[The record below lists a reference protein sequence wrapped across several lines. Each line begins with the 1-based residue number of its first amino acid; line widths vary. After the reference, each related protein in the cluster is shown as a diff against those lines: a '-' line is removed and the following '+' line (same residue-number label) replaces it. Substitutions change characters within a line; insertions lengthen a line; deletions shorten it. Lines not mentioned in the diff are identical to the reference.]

1 MQKGKLMLVPF
12 GHARQAT
19 QARFSAR
26 ISLGSTVPAAALALL
41 AIGFMKPA
49 LAADAKPAPQ
59 GYASKAASST
69 SEGLE
74 EITVTAQ
81 KRVERLQDVPVPVTA
96 INTEKLLQNS
106 QTQIADYFS
115 QIPGVNYASNVRGA
129 PVISIRGLVTGTD
142 LINPTVGIVV
152 DDVPFGAT
160 TALGG
165 GDSTPDIDP
174 SDLQRV
180 EVLRG
185 PQGTLYG
192 ASSLGG
198 LIKFV
203 TVEPSTDHQF
213 GNAQVGV
220 NSIHNGDGT
229 GYNLR
234 GSINVP
240 LSDTLAVL
248 ASAFTH
254 DDPGYIDNPSH
265 GLRGVNKAQ
274 ASGARLSTLW
284 RLSDNVS
291 VKLSALYQHTTA
303 DGVNHVETGPGMGDL
318 QQNDVPQTGSI
329 EKTLQAYSA
338 TVNATIGSA
347 KLTSVTGYIVNHVHD
362 LVDYSVGFSFLSDYT
377 QAGLGIPN
385 GTTGS
390 TMDDANR
397 TSRFSQELRVSMP
410 LGDKADWLVGGFF
423 THENSPYVQTFYA
436 SDPATG
442 AYLGQWAILGWVATY
457 REFAAF
463 TDLTYHFTDR
473 FDMQFGA
480 REANIEQTYHE
491 TDSGPLVPLFEGNPS
506 PLYFDQVTTKSS
518 AFTYLLT
525 PRFKITP
532 DLMVYAR
539 LASGYRP
546 GAPNQT
552 ASAFNLPLD
561 YKPDETQ
568 NYELGIKGDLANHR
582 ISFDASVYYI
592 DWRKIQLNFIDPA
605 SGFGFNSNGK
615 RAKSQGIELS
625 TEARPVPGLSISAWV
640 AFNQAVLTEAFPPG
654 SALTG
659 EPGDRLPFGARF
671 SGSVSL
677 DDEFAITGN
686 VKGFAGASLSYVG
699 DRVGNFTSAPP
710 RQDYPAYARVD
721 LHTGVKLNAWT
732 VSLYANNVA
741 DRRGILY
748 GGLGTL
754 PNPTAFEYIRP
765 RTVGVNV
772 LRGF

>member
-1 MQKGKLMLVPF
+1 MLIPF
-12 GHARQAT
+12 GRMRRAAHDRYSVKT
-19 QARFSAR
+19 R
-26 ISLGSTVPAAALALL
+26 LGSALFTAGFALF
-41 AIGFMKPA
+41 AVGFLKSS
-49 LAADAKPAPQ
+49 LAADAKPVSLAASE
-59 GYASKAASST
+59 GNASKAAGPASAS
-69 SEGLE
+69 LE

-81 KRVERLQDVPVPVTA
+81 KRVERLQDVPVPVSA
-96 INTEKLLQNS
+96 VNAEKLLQNS

-115 QIPGVNYASNVRGA
+115 QIPGVSFASNVRGA
-129 PVISIRGLVTGTD
+129 PVIAIRGLVTGTD
-142 LINPTVGIVV
+142 QINPTVGIVV
-152 DDVPFGAT
+152 DDVPFGAS

-198 LIKFV
+198 LVKFV
-203 TVEPSTDHQF
+203 TVEPSTDHLF
-213 GNAQVGV
+213 GNVQAGV
-220 NSIHNGDGT
+220 NSIYNGDGP
-229 GYNLR
+229 GYNVR
-234 GSINVP
+234 GSVNVP

-265 GLRGVNKAQ
+265 GLRGVNEVR
-274 ASGARLSTLW
+274 ASGARISTLW
-284 RLSDNVS
+284 RPSDDLSVR
-291 VKLSALYQHTTA
+291 LSALYQHTTA
-303 DGVNHVETGPGMGDL
+303 HGANHVEIEPGVGDL
-318 QQNDVPQTGSI
+318 QQNDVPQTGLI
-329 EKTLQAYSA
+329 EKKLQAYSA
-338 TVNATIGSA
+338 TINATLGSA

-377 QAGLGIPN
+377 QVGLGIPD

-390 TMDDANR
+390 TMDDNNQ

-410 LGDKADWLVGGFF
+410 LGDKAEWLVGGFF
-423 THENSPYVQTFYA
+423 THERSPYVQTFFA

-442 AYLGQWAILGWVATY
+442 AYLGQWATLGWVATY
-457 REFAAF
+457 REFAGF
-463 TDLTYHFTDR
+463 TDLTYHFTNR
-473 FDMQFGA
+473 FDVQIGA
-480 REANIEQTYHE
+480 REATIEQSYRE
-491 TDSGPLVPLFEGNPS
+491 TDSGPLVPIFESHPS
-506 PLYFDQVTTKSS
+506 PLYFDQVVTKSS

-546 GAPNQT
+546 GGPNQT
-552 ASAFNLPLD
+552 ASAFNLPLE
-561 YKPDETQ
+561 YKPDRTQ
-568 NYELGIKGDLANHR
+568 NYELGIKGDVANHR
-582 ISFDASVYYI
+582 FSYDASLYYI
-592 DWRKIQLNFIDPA
+592 DWTNIQLSFIDPT

-625 TEARPVPGLSISAWV
+625 TEARPFPGFSISAWV
-640 AFNQAVLTEAFPPG
+640 AYNQAVLTEAFPPS
-654 SALTG
+654 SALSG
-659 EPGDRLPFGARF
+659 EAGDRLPFGARF
-671 SGSVSL
+671 SGSVSM
-677 DDEFAITGN
+677 DDEFPITGN
-686 VKGFAGASLSYVG
+686 VQGFAGASASYVG

-710 RQDYPAYARVD
+710 RQEYPAYARVD
-721 LHTGVKLNAWT
+721 LHGGVKLNPWT
-732 VSLYANNVA
+732 VSLYVKNVM

-754 PNPTAFEYIRP
+754 PNPAAFEYIQP

-772 LRGF
+772 LRSF